1 MSARGLMWASDHMP
15 LSWGEIRPS
24 GKTAVDSTN
33 VKPGPR
39 EAIPPRWALCHDVRK
54 PSLQN
59 IDKEEIRISYSEIE
73 HHESL
78 WAERVWV

>member
-39 EAIPPRWALCHDVRK
+39 EAIPPTGRYHYQILMHTK
-54 PSLQN
+54 F
-59 IDKEEIRISYSEIE
+59 
-73 HHESL
+73 
-78 WAERVWV
+78 